1 LQERL
6 LEIWGRYVTSNEAV
20 DEMDIRRDVGQFG
33 RVSHLSGY
41 VSADS
46 SAFDCDFQ
54 MASLPPAVL
63 TTSAPPG
70 PETLHAS

>member
-1 LQERL
+1 MKRSMGSTYE
-6 LEIWGRYVTSNEAV
+6 ETSGNSEGLV
-20 DEMDIRRDVGQFG
+20 DYGQSAG
-33 RVSHLSGY
+33 CPCWWTRHPSGY

-46 SAFDCDFQ
+46 SAFNCDFQ

-63 TTSAPPG
+63 TTSAPSG